1 MLYSVIK
8 PGLFQDSV
16 SLMLLTRKLSDLAGV
31 ERVSVMMGTPAN
43 KEIFGNTGMLTAEIE
58 KAVPS
63 DLCVALEAKSA
74 DVIALVMQGVDAFL
88 ANQSVARKG
97 VTYSRTHGL
106 QGALERQTQSN
117 LALISVAG
125 RYAAREAYKALNNGL
140 NVFMFSDNVEAEVE
154 RDLKLYAHQRGLLV
168 MGPDCGTAV
177 IGGVPLAFANRVM
190 PGAIGI
196 IGASGTGIQ
205 AVLAAVD
212 AQGEGISHA
221 IGLGGRDLSSTVGGC
236 SALDAISLLAN
247 DPATEVIVFISKPPA
262 KAVRE
267 RIELALRAQPKPAIA
282 LFLGECAESGVS
294 GDLMMAQTL
303 DQAASLAVE
312 QLRRL
317 RRREAMGRMR
327 AGQRSIQ
334 GLFCGGTLAAEAAL
348 LLAHQLGLP
357 ASGHHEDGV
366 MFSALGHCVIDL
378 GDDAYTVGRA
388 HPMIDPSLRSEM
400 LTEVS
405 LAAETA
411 VVLFDVVIGY
421 GAHADP
427 AGLVVEAIEAGRR
440 QRDKQAGE
448 VAYIA
453 YLCGTRHDPQGW
465 EAQYRKLR
473 EAGIWVCTSS
483 REASELALE
492 LACEARPTLSP
503 RREQTPP
510 ALLAAAPR
518 VINIGLQSFA
528 DDLSRC
534 GASVVQVDWA
544 PPAGGNARLIAA
556 LDALQ

>member
-74 DVIALVMQGVDAFL
+74 DTIALVMQGVDAFL

-97 VTYSRTHGL
+97 VTYGRTHSL
-106 QGALERQTQSN
+106 QGALAQQPPSN

-125 RYAAREAYKALNNGL
+125 RYAAREAYKALDNGL

-154 RDLKLYAHQRGLLV
+154 RELKTYAHQRGLLV
-168 MGPDCGTAV
+168 MGPDCGTSV
-177 IGGVPLAFANRVM
+177 IGGVPLAFANTVL

-196 IGASGTGIQ
+196 VGASGTGIQ

-221 IGLGGRDLSSTVGGC
+221 IGIGGRDLSSTVGGR
-236 SALDAISLLAN
+236 SALDAISLLVN

-262 KAVRE
+262 REVRD
-267 RIELALRAQPKPAIA
+267 RIELALRAQPKPVVA
-282 LFLGECAESGVS
+282 LFLGERAEAPQA
-294 GDLMMAQTL
+294 GDLQLAETL

-312 QLRRL
+312 QLRRV
-317 RRREAMGRMR
+317 RRREAMARMR
-327 AGQRSIQ
+327 PEQRNIS
-334 GLFCGGTLAAEAAL
+334 GLFCGGTLAAETAL

-357 ASGHHEDGV
+357 SSAEHEDGV
-366 MFSALGHCVIDL
+366 MFSALGHRVIDL

-400 LTEVS
+400 LVEASAVPQ
-405 LAAETA
+405 AA

-427 AGLVVEAIEAGRR
+427 AGLVVESVETGRR
-440 QRDKQAGE
+440 QRGKQLGE

-473 EAGIWVCTSS
+473 DAGIWVCTSS
-483 REASELALE
+483 REAAELALE
-492 LACEARPTLSP
+492 LACEPRPAPMP
-503 RREQTPP
+503 RREQEPP
-510 ALLAAAPR
+510 ALLAAPPR
-518 VINIGLQSFA
+518 VINIGLHSFA
-528 DDLSRC
+528 DDLARC

-544 PPAGGNARLIAA
+544 PPAGGNLRLIAA

>member
-16 SLMLLTRKLSDLAGV
+16 SLMLLTRKLSDVAGV

-63 DLCVALEAKSA
+63 DLCVALEARSA
-74 DVIALVMQGVDAFL
+74 EVIDLVMQGVDAFL

-97 VTYSRTHGL
+97 VAYSRAHGL
-106 QGALERQTQSN
+106 HGALAQQPQSN

-125 RYAAREAYKALNNGL
+125 RYAAREAYKALDSGL
-140 NVFMFSDNVEAEVE
+140 NVFMFSDNVEADVE
-154 RDLKLYAHQRGLLV
+154 RELKIYAHQKGLLV

-177 IGGVPLAFANRVM
+177 IGGVPLAFANKVLS
-190 PGAIGI
+190 GAIGI
-196 IGASGTGIQ
+196 VGASGTGIQ

-221 IGLGGRDLSSTVGGC
+221 IGIGGRDLSSTVGGR
-236 SALDAISLLAN
+236 SALDAISLLVN

-262 KAVRE
+262 REVRE
-267 RIELALRAQPKPAIA
+267 HIELALRVQPKPAIA
-282 LFLGECAESGVS
+282 LFLGERVEAPQTGELQLAE
-294 GDLMMAQTL
+294 TL

-312 QLRRL
+312 QLRRV
-317 RRREAMGRMR
+317 RRREAMARMR
-327 AGQRSIQ
+327 PGQRNIS
-334 GLFCGGTLAAEAAL
+334 GLFCGGTLAAETAL

-357 ASGHHEDGV
+357 PSSHHEDGV
-366 MFSALGHCVIDL
+366 MFSALGHRVIDL

-400 LTEVS
+400 LIESSVVP
-405 LAAETA
+405 ETA

-427 AGLVVEAIEAGRR
+427 AGLVVEAIESGRR
-440 QRDKQAGE
+440 QRGRQNGE
-448 VAYIA
+448 IAYIA

-473 EAGIWVCTSS
+473 DAGIWVCTSS
-483 REASELALE
+483 REAAQLALE
-492 LACEARPTLSP
+492 LSSEARPAPTP
-503 RREQTPP
+503 CRQQQTP

-528 DDLSRC
+528 DDLARC